1 MRAWKRQPT
10 GARSVTRAPWGIAA
24 ALIVAAACGKIDHN
38 PAASVAVA
46 PDTTLPAPA
55 ESLLA
60 ADPNGASIRRG
71 LALLVATRD
80 SLPSHVG
87 NELHCSSCH
96 LDKGRKPFGLP
107 LVGVANRYPA
117 TWARTGASITLEARI
132 NDCFERSLNGKALD
146 AKGADMRDLVAYM
159 TWLSK
164 DLAKGPHKG
173 LGLDSVPLI
182 AVDTVRGKT
191 QYAMYCQRCHG
202 ADGEG
207 GKALGVQNPG
217 PPLWGKGSF
226 GAATEFARQT
236 VVASFLHHHMPF
248 DAPGFVA
255 DSIANDVAGWILGRP
270 RTDFAGKAK
279 DYPNGGAPPDLA
291 YTVSAAKAKP
301 SAKP

>member
-1 MRAWKRQPT
+1 MPASHNQSRD
-10 GARSVTRAPWGIAA
+10 ARRPLRAPLSIAA
-24 ALIVAAACGKIDHN
+24 AMMVAAACGKVDHN
-38 PAASVAVA
+38 PTVNAAVA

-60 ADPNGASIRRG
+60 ADPNAASIRRG

-96 LDKGRKPFGLP
+96 LDKGRKPFGLA
-107 LVGVANRYPA
+107 LVGVTNRYPVA
-117 TWARTGASITLEARI
+117 WARTGKDATVEERI
-132 NDCFERSLNGKALD
+132 NDCFVRSLNGKPID
-146 AKGADMRDLVAYM
+146 AKGTEMRDLVAYM

-164 DLAKGPHKG
+164 DLAKGAHKG
-173 LGLDSVPLI
+173 LGVDSIPLI
-182 AVDTVRGKT
+182 APDTVRGKT

-226 GAATEFARQT
+226 GAGSEFARQT
-236 VVASFLHHHMPF
+236 IIASFLHHHMPF

-270 RTDFAGKAK
+270 RTDIASKEK
-279 DYPNGGAPPDLA
+279 DYPNGGAPPDLP
-291 YTVSAAKAKP
+291 YKTSGVAAKARQ
-301 SAKP
+301 